1 MFTPLGDNTPMRT
14 IRVQYIT
21 MAIIILNFVIFL
33 WTGAMRGD
41 EALMITATGFG
52 VVPTELLDIARVG
65 RGELNPVAEPLT
77 LVTYMFLHGGW
88 MHLLGNMLFLWVF
101 ADNIEDVFGHTAFVF
116 FYLLTGIAGAVLH
129 VALNPGSSEPLI
141 GASGAVSGIL
151 ASYLLLF
158 PRARVLVLIFMA
170 IPMRLPAIVVLGGWI
185 ALQFYHILADDS
197 SGEAIAWWALIGGFA
212 AGLLLTLIF
221 RSRLRLAS

>member
-1 MFTPLGDNTPMRT
+1 MFTPLNDDTPMRV

-21 MAIIILNFVIFL
+21 AAIIFLNVAIFL

-52 VVPTELLDIARVG
+52 VVPTELLDLVHSG
-65 RGELNPVAEPLT
+65 LPELNPVGEPLT

-88 MHLLGNMLFLWVF
+88 LHLLGNMLFLWVF

-116 FYLLTGIAGAVLH
+116 FYLLTGIAGALLH
-129 VALNPGSSEPLI
+129 VAFNPGSNEPLI
-141 GASGAVSGIL
+141 GASAAVSGVL

-158 PRARVLVLIFMA
+158 PRARILVLIFMA
-170 IPMRLPAIVVLGGWI
+170 IPMRLPAIVVLGGWM
-185 ALQFYHILADDS
+185 ALQIYHIVADDG
-197 SGEAIAWWALIGGFA
+197 SGQAIAWWAHIGGFA
-212 AGLLLTLIF
+212 AGALLTLIF
-221 RSRLRLAS
+221 KSRLRLAN